1 MSVYV
6 CMYMYCYT
14 QKGLKCNKDYNK
26 NEYIRFRVQNPFLK
40 KNFIGYAQSQMNGNP
55 K

>member
-14 QKGLKCNKDYNK
+14 QKGFICNKDY
-26 NEYIRFRVQNPFLK
+26 YK
-40 KNFIGYAQSQMNGNP
+40 KIEKP
-55 K
+55 TIL